1 MLSGGA
7 KLRRVM
13 FFLAAVTTSLL
24 LAACASPGPD
34 EHDAGGAAEDHG
46 RGTAVLGLTADLDAL
61 NPYLSVRASTRDVAY
76 NIYASLMEEQADFQ
90 DGPPSFNPDLA
101 QSWEQSKDNLA
112 ITFHLRPE
120 AVWSDGTPITAE
132 DVRFTQEAAVHPD
145 VAWLAADVKKEI
157 THVEVLDSHTVRFTF
172 SRPYPYQ
179 LMDANDGVILPS
191 HVWSRIPFSRWRSDG
206 PRVPDVVSGPFRM
219 RRWTAGQSIE
229 LEANPRYYDPRR
241 PGLGHVAFRILPDAV
256 SGFEQFLAG
265 HLDFWDRVDPRQM
278 DRVLQTTGVALR
290 RYPDRYY
297 GFIGWNCRRRPF
309 TDPRVR
315 RALTLAMDRERIV
328 RDIFRGVAR
337 VASGP
342 VPPVFGTRLSGRP
355 PLPHDPPQ
363 AMALLDAAGW
373 PAGGANG
380 LRHAGERTL
389 SFELQVNADAP
400 WRRDMAL
407 MIQEDLRRIG
417 VEVTIVSLER
427 GTYGASHRTGEFDA
441 YIGGWRLPTKI
452 DLATTFSTRAVED
465 GVNFGGYSNPA
476 LDELLARIAGAP
488 DFTSSLPALEHAL
501 DILQE
506 DRPYTFL
513 YWQDRLVGVSTRIK
527 GAQPNAQS
535 ALFRLADWSLTGG
548 EAAP

>member
-1 MLSGGA
+1 MLSRGV
-7 KLRRVM
+7 KRRRVV
-13 FFLAAVTTSLL
+13 FFLAAVATSSLL
-24 LAACASPGPD
+24 ATCASPGPD
-34 EHDAGGAAEDHG
+34 EDAGGDPTEDRSG
-46 RGTAVLGLTADLDAL
+46 IAVLGLTADLDTL
-61 NPYLSVRASTRDVAY
+61 NPYLSVRAATRDVAY

-90 DGPPSFNPDLA
+90 DGPPSFKPDLA
-101 QSWEQSKDNLA
+101 QRWESSEDNLA
-112 ITFHLRPE
+112 ITFYLRPE

-157 THVEVLDSHTVRFTF
+157 ALVEVLDRHTVRFTF
-172 SRPYPYQ
+172 SRSYPYQ

-191 HVWSRIPFSRWRSDG
+191 HIWSRIPFSRWRSDG
-206 PRVPDVVSGPFRM
+206 PRVPGVVSGPFRI
-219 RRWTAGQSIE
+219 RRWTPGQSIE
-229 LEANPRYYDPRR
+229 LEANPRYYDPLR
-241 PGLGHVAFRILPDAV
+241 PRLGHVAFRILPDAV

-278 DRVLQTTGVALR
+278 ERVLQTAGVNLR

-297 GFIGWNCRRRPF
+297 GFIGWNCRRRLF
-309 TDPRVR
+309 SDSRVR
-315 RALTLAMDRERIV
+315 RALTLGIDRERIT
-328 RDIFRGVAR
+328 RDIFRDVAR

-342 VPPVFGTRLSGRP
+342 VPPVFGTHLSRRQ
-355 PLPHDPPQ
+355 PLPHDPGQ

-373 PAGGANG
+373 TADGASG
-380 LRHAGERTL
+380 LRHRGGETL

-417 VEVTIVSLER
+417 VEVTIISLER

-452 DLATTFSTRAVED
+452 DLATTFSTRAVRD

-476 LDELLARIAGAP
+476 LDEFLESIAGAP
-488 DFTSSLPALEHAL
+488 DFASSLPAIESAL
-501 DILQE
+501 DILQQ
-506 DRPYTFL
+506 DQPYTFL
-513 YWQDRLVGVSTRIK
+513 YWQDRLVGISKRIQ
-527 GAQPNAQS
+527 GARPNAQS
-535 ALFRLADWSLTGG
+535 ALFRLADWSLAGG